1 VSDDARQK
9 ILARR
14 ARFVAAAVAGIG
26 ALACTPNPETP
37 PQPCLSQPMPQN
49 EPDAGVADFEDP
61 EPPPEADPQVC
72 LSVQPDE
79 PQDEPRPQPCL
90 SPLPPPKDAGT
101 T

>member
-1 VSDDARQK
+1 MSDDARQK

-14 ARFVAAAVAGIG
+14 ARFVAATVAGLG

-49 EPDAGVADFEDP
+49 ESDAGVADFEDP
-61 EPPPEADPQVC
+61 EPTPEGDPQVC
-72 LSVQPDE
+72 LSVLPD
-79 PQDEPRPQPCL
+79 QDEPPPQPCL
-90 SPLPPPKDAGT
+90 SPLPPPKDGGT